1 MRARLIGAEA
11 LAAAAQAS
19 AVLLVA
25 PGDLS
30 TAFALVMIVTGVLP
44 GLMLTGDVKLLNA
57 GVIQSS
63 RNLVLKT
70 VASAA
75 LNVPLGAAVLFM
87 QGSTLSPAFLAFLVA
102 FGTIGATAQTFSSTW
117 YYVQPDRSRVIRSKL
132 ASVGVK
138 VGFAAAAVWFS
149 ELTFALLGMGLGAA
163 VEFAMNFRSLPWR
176 GSGEGAGRRAI
187 VSPLGLAY
195 GVSRV
200 ISAGIKVGLSALFGS
215 LIASFLLI
223 EQLVGGAN
231 SIFEKYFVRSVR
243 WRQGIRAVK
252 ILYLVAML
260 GFVPWLASQQFTPEN
275 KISLLWL
282 AMVACTGLLPLAEMY
297 IALERRGQTY
307 VAVGSGVISGACAA
321 ILYIAWLTGNLNWAA
336 LVAYVALPGL
346 TFLFYWFSSTHARH
360 HPQHQ
365 ADE

>member
-1 MRARLIGAEA
+1 MRAKLIGAEA
-11 LAAAAQAS
+11 LAAAALAS

-25 PGDLS
+25 PGELS
-30 TAFALVMIVTGVLP
+30 TAFALVVIVTGVLP

-57 GVIQSS
+57 GLAQTS
-63 RNLVLKT
+63 RNLAPKT
-70 VASAA
+70 LASTA
-75 LNVPLGAAVLFM
+75 LNIPLGAAALLMQESRLSPTLLVLF
-87 QGSTLSPAFLAFLVA
+87 VA

-117 YYVQPDRSRVIRSKL
+117 YYVQPNPSRVIRSKL
-132 ASVGVK
+132 ASLGVK
-138 VGFAAAAVWFS
+138 VGFASAAVWLS
-149 ELTFALLGMGLGAA
+149 ELTLALIGMGLGAV
-163 VEFAMNFRSLPWR
+163 VEFAMNFRSLQWR
-176 GSGEGAGRRAI
+176 GSGEMVSQRAI
-187 VSPLGLAY
+187 FSPLGLAY
-195 GVSRV
+195 GASRV
-200 ISAGIKVGLSALFGS
+200 IAAGIKVGLSALFGP

-243 WRQGIRAVK
+243 WRQGARAVK

-260 GFVPWLASQQFTPEN
+260 GFVPWLASQQFMPEN
-275 KISLLWL
+275 KTSLGWL
-282 AMVACTGLLPLAEMY
+282 TVVACAGLLPLSEMY

-307 VAVGSGVISGACAA
+307 VAIGSGVISVTCAA
-321 ILYIAWLTGNLNWAA
+321 ILYIAWLMSGLNWAA

-360 HPQHQ
+360 HPQYQ